1 MYERKID
8 HGVVV
13 LATGA
18 TEYSPKEFLYGQNE
32 NVVTQVEL
40 AKRLKEKGAEDLSQV
55 VMIQCVGSR
64 NDENPNCSRICC
76 QSAIKNA
83 LHIKKLQPDAQI
95 FILYRDIRTYGF
107 LEEYYTEARKQ
118 GILFSRYDPEDP
130 PTVASSEA
138 GVVVT
143 FKDHILGRSL
153 QVSADLLALSAG
165 MVAEDTEELASIV
178 KLARTAEGHF
188 MEAHVKLRPVDMAT
202 EGIFVCGTA
211 HSPKLLHESI
221 SQALAAASRATTFLS
236 QPQLTLSAVTAQ
248 VEEDLC
254 ASCLI
259 CVRSCPYQV
268 PRINENG
275 VSEIDVALC
284 HGCGVC
290 AAECP
295 AKAIQL
301 SWYEDVQ
308 IMSKIDALLEDVV

>member
-1 MYERKID
+1 
-8 HGVVV
+8 
-13 LATGA
+13 GA
-18 TEYSPKEFLYGQNE
+18 TEYRPKEFLYGENE
-32 NVVTQVEL
+32 KVVTQIEL
-40 AKRLKEKGAEDLSQV
+40 AERLKAKGAQDLNQV
-55 VMIQCVGSR
+55 VMIQCIGSR
-64 NDENPNCSRICC
+64 NEDNPNCSRICC

-95 FILYRDIRTYGF
+95 FVLYRDIRTYGL
-107 LEEYYTEARKQ
+107 LEDYYTEARKL
-118 GILFSRYDPEDP
+118 GVIFSRFDPEDP
-130 PTVASSEA
+130 PVVESSES

-143 FKDHILGRSL
+143 FKDHILGSTL
-153 QVSADLLALSAG
+153 EVSADLLALSAG

-202 EGIFVCGTA
+202 EGVFVCGTA

-221 SQALAAASRATTFLS
+221 SQAFAAASRATTFLS
-236 QPQLTLSAVTAQ
+236 QPHLTLSAVTAH
-248 VEEDLC
+248 VEADLC

-268 PRINENG
+268 PRINEDG

-295 AKAIQL
+295 AKAIEL
-301 SWYEDVQ
+301 NWYEDVQ
-308 IMSKIDALLEDVV
+308 IMSKVDALLEGVM